1 MCCSCCVSLL
11 NFFNRMIIN
20 FILFQLWIAG
30 LCVFSWGMYLFSRA
44 DIYWVMLGVVFHYT
58 NKYRFNHAGRRTTK
72 NTDDS
77 YSYSFYHLVVCWYA
91 LKNNF

>member
-30 LCVFSWGMYLFSRA
+30 LCVFSWGIYLFSRA
-44 DIYWVMLGVVFHYT
+44 NIYWVMLGVVFHYT
-58 NKYRFNHAGRRTTK
+58 NKYIFFGQSRWTPDAGWP
-72 NTDDS
+72 DDMFHS
-77 YSYSFYHLVVCWYA
+77 ILCTYLFILHI
-91 LKNNF
+91 N